1 MYFVGMRAYRAP
13 LTVPPADGNSQYIA
27 GEFLLAAVEAVAIRA
42 ASVVTHAADGDRPA
56 RVAAR
61 GAARAGFDQRCGGQ
75 PVAFAEASWTTPA
88 TSGSLGTPARPAR
101 IRWDAGQQTQQ
112 KET

>member
-1 MYFVGMRAYRAP
+1 MHFVVRRASRAS
-13 LTVPPADGNSQYIA
+13 LTAPPVDENSQNIA
-27 GEFLLAAVEAVAIRA
+27 GEFLAVVEAAAIRA
-42 ASVVTHAADGDRPA
+42 ASAVTHAADSDRPA

-61 GAARAGFDQRCGGQ
+61 GAARAGFDQRRNGQ

-88 TSGSLGTPARPAR
+88 TSGSTGTPSRPAR
-101 IRWDAGQQTQQ
+101 IPRDAGQQTQQ